1 MTNVSKVR
9 NAMINVLPTDTANH
23 GASIEPR
30 FMYLPSAHVKALR
43 LSCSLVVG
51 ARGVGKSFWTSALAS
66 ADVRKKLG
74 QDLPELQNMDV
85 EIGFSVQLNPSC
97 YPDSDTFSS
106 FINKGFSAYDIWR
119 AVVARWLSNIVV
131 TPSSPEAL
139 FPSRSWQEAAS
150 WVKDNPEA
158 LAHLMQEANLHFMRS
173 GKQGLILFDAL
184 DRTSHDWSAMDN
196 IVRDLLRVVLL
207 LKSFSNLHAKVFLR
221 EDQFN
226 RTVMNFPDASKLLST
241 KVELTWSA
249 NDLHGLLWQ
258 ILCNAEGDDG
268 KQLRELYRQVVGLLE
283 SEDAVFRVSDDFK
296 RNVDLQRK
304 LFASLA
310 GEWMGTDRRRGVP
323 YVWTISHL
331 ADGKGF
337 TSPRSFLVAIRRA
350 VEDSQEKY
358 PNYNAA
364 LHYESIKKGVQKASE
379 IRVQEIAEDYSW
391 VRDVMGPLRGLTLPC
406 EFGQVEEKWQS
417 RFTAGVTSIPVDKLP
432 PQNTDRGWQGIRE
445 DLERIGIFKTKKDGR
460 VDMPDLYRVGFGLGR
475 RGGVKPN
482 K

>member
-1 MTNVSKVR
+1 MTDMSKIR
-9 NAMINVLPTDTANH
+9 NAMIQVLPTDTANH
-23 GASIEPR
+23 GESVEPR
-30 FMYLPSAHVKALR
+30 FMYLPSAHIKALR

-66 ADVRKKLG
+66 VDVRKKLG
-74 QDLPELQNMDV
+74 HDLPELQNMDV
-85 EIGFSVQLNPSC
+85 EIGFSVQPNPSI
-97 YPDSDTFSS
+97 YPDSDTFALL
-106 FINKGFSAYDIWR
+106 IRLGFSAYDIWR
-119 AVVARWLSNIVV
+119 AVVARWLSSVNLKL
-131 TPSSPEAL
+131 SSPEAL

-158 LAHLMQEANLHFMRS
+158 LAHLMQEANLYFMRS

-207 LKSFSNLHAKVFLR
+207 LKSFSHLHAKVFLR

-241 KVELTWSA
+241 KVDLTWFA

-268 KQLRELYRQVVGLLE
+268 EQLRGLYQQVVGSLE
-283 SEDAVFRVSDDFK
+283 FENDVFKVSDVFK
-296 RNVDLQRK
+296 RNIDLQRK
-304 LFASLA
+304 LFSLLA

-323 YVWTISHL
+323 YVWTVSHL
-331 ADGKGF
+331 ADGQGF
-337 TSPRSFLVAIRRA
+337 TSPRSFLVAIRKA
-350 VEDSQEKY
+350 AEDSQDKY
-358 PNYNAA
+358 VTYDFA

-379 IRVQEIAEDYSW
+379 IRVQEIAEDYAW
-391 VRDVMGPLRGLTLPC
+391 VTEIMKPLRGLTLPC
-406 EFGQVEEKWQS
+406 EFSQVEEKWHDN
-417 RFTAGVTSIPVDKLP
+417 FPIGVSSIAVDTLP
-432 PQNTDRGWQGIRE
+432 PQNTGRGWQGIRE